1 MHYVYTY
8 DVIQQDVTLIIKLIN
23 SVGDNLMIA
32 DLPAKV
38 INRLLVISL
47 EYLEVTN
54 QENRYMWSIR

>member
-1 MHYVYTY
+1 MHYAYTY

-32 DLPAKV
+32 DLPAKI

-54 QENRYMWSIR
+54 QENRYM